1 MTARGGFAV
10 VAASCAA
17 LLLLA
22 LGAAARPLLISDE
35 PVSAPVLDAVEIA
48 FVQDMTAHHQQA
60 LLLTQ
65 RLAAEVDPSVRTVAQ
80 QVADTQRTEIGMML
94 GWLTLARA
102 TVTNPEPMAWMRAA
116 GHDHGVAGAESA
128 TVPGT
133 VTRDELDRLA
143 TARGRDAEVLFLRL
157 MLRHHQGAVV
167 MAQAADRLLA
177 DGPVKRAAREMIT
190 SQSREVGLMGLMLD
204 RFES

>member
-1 MTARGGFAV
+1 MTARGGLAV

-22 LGAAARPLLISDE
+22 LGPAARPLLIPGE
-35 PVSAPVLDAVEIA
+35 PASAPVLDAVEIA

-65 RLAAEVDPSVRTVAQ
+65 RLAGDVDPTVRMLAE

-102 TVTNPEPMAWMRAA
+102 TVTNPEPMAWMRTA
-116 GHDHGVAGAESA
+116 GHDHGAAGAESA
-128 TVPGT
+128 TMPGA
-133 VTRDELDRLA
+133 VVQDELDQLA
-143 TARGRDAEVLFLRL
+143 AAHGRDAEVLFLRL
-157 MLRHHQGAVV
+157 MQRHHLGAVL
-167 MAQAADRLLA
+167 MAQAADRLLVS
-177 DGPVKRAAREMIT
+177 GPVKQTARDMIT
-190 SQSREVGLMGLMLD
+190 SQSQEAGLMGLMLD
-204 RFES
+204 RLER